1 MPHDPE
7 LAATIAKRMA
17 RDNITLGAIA
27 LALGMDVIAAATLNR
42 IVRGESASADA
53 RLEVARALGL
63 VRPPRKLIR
72 RTMSPAEAHAWDALP
87 RAERLRRLQG

>member
-1 MPHDPE
+1 MPRTPD
-7 LAATIAKRMA
+7 LARKINERMA
-17 RDNITLGAIA
+17 RDHLSFRGLAV
-27 LALGMDVIAAATLNR
+27 ALGLPVSAAATLNR